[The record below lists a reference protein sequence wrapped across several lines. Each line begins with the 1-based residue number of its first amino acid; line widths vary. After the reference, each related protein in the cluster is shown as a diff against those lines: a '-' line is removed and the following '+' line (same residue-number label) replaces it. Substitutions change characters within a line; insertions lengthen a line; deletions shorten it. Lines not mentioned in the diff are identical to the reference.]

1 MAISSRELNNRSEH
15 EAPGSSSCGASV
27 RARPDDGPLDGSR
40 SAGMA
45 EPATSQFLKE
55 FSLWN
60 RSKKKHFSLQ
70 VRWMVQHRPQE
81 ARMRIRLFQGGK
93 EVSLFIKCGDKV
105 RSQKQITGLFGNFS
119 QVADPPP
126 PLLGTPYSKKKFI
139 VYFAF

>member
-1 MAISSRELNNRSEH
+1 MAISSSELDNRSEH

-45 EPATSQFLKE
+45 EPAASQFLKE
-55 FSLWN
+55 HALWK
-60 RSKKKHFSLQ
+60 SKNFIRVVLCLHFSLQ

-93 EVSLFIKCGDKV
+93 EVSL
-105 RSQKQITGLFGNFS
+105 
-119 QVADPPP
+119 
-126 PLLGTPYSKKKFI
+126 LLNVGISS
-139 VYFAF
+139 